1 MRRMETSTREPN
13 MRLANLVRNA
23 RLDLDMKQEDLAAA
37 VGKSRHWVAQIE
49 RGAWYRTGE
58 PFTLD
63 GDNALRLALS
73 LNLDPVEVLRA
84 GQVEVGRWPDLSKIR
99 SNSASVKS
107 IDISSLTPEQQ
118 DLIERLVD
126 ELKHPTSRNDEP
138 EPQPRSH
145 RRASK
150 GNHNPEQ

>member
-1 MRRMETSTREPN
+1 METSTSEPN
-13 MRLANLVRNA
+13 MKLANLVRNA

-37 VGKSRHWVAQIE
+37 VDKSRHWVAQIE

-63 GDNALRLALS
+63 GDNALRLSMA

-84 GQVEVGRWPDLSKIR
+84 GQVEVARWPDLSKLR
-99 SNSASVKS
+99 STSASVKS

-126 ELKHPTSRNDEP
+126 ELKYRTSRNDGP
-138 EPQPRSH
+138 EPQPRPH

-150 GNHNPEQ
+150 RNRDPEQ